1 MRCSCQFRRR
11 GRRRAHLRLIGPG
24 FRTRCRS
31 GFGSQPPGC
40 VELHSF
46 CPRRFPQV
54 PDHSPALRIIR
65 IHEESEQPGLRH
77 QLPPGRHPKKT
88 IGIVLTAISRKGISF
103 QQPVIPESGVY
114 SITHDPVH
122 ADVPHRPRRPF
133 AGPSRRALTGLSRVR
148 RGAAARPSSAGRAAS
163 GRCAG
168 PVGASAAHAGARL
181 MH

>member
-11 GRRRAHLRLIGPG
+11 GRRRAHLRLIDQGFERGVDLALGPSLQDVWSSTLFARAASRRSRIMAPLSALFG
-24 FRTRCRS
+24 FTRRASSLDCGTSSHR
-31 GFGSQPPGC
+31 
-40 VELHSF
+40 V
-46 CPRRFPQV
+46 
-54 PDHSPALRIIR
+54 AT
-65 IHEESEQPGLRH
+65 
-77 QLPPGRHPKKT
+77 PKKT

-122 ADVPHRPRRPF
+122 AEVPHRPRRPF
-133 AGPSRRALTGLSRVR
+133 AGPSRRALTGLFRVH